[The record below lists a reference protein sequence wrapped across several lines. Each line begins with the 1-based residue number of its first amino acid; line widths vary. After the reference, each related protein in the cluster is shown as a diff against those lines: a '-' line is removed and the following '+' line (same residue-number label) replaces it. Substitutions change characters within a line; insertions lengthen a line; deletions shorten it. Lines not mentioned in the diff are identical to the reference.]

1 MPLPAPKGERHRTK
15 QEFVYHSLREAIL
28 KCEMPPGERLVID
41 ELARRLAVSA
51 IPVREALQVLQ
62 TEGLVVTVPHVGAV
76 VAPISKESILE
87 VFTVMEGLEMVATRV
102 AAERATPED
111 LERLGETVT
120 SMDRAL
126 AANRHTQWADL
137 NTRLHQTI
145 TRVAGLPLL
154 EDMTARVL
162 VRWDRVR
169 RFYFSGVLVHRADLA
184 QREHHEILES
194 MRTRDFETLEDV
206 VRQHNRGALADYTG
220 YLDGASA

>member
-15 QEFVYHSLREAIL
+15 QEFVYHSLRDAIL

-62 TEGLVVTVPHVGAV
+62 TEGLVQTAPHVGAV

-87 VFTVMEGLEMVATRV
+87 VFTVMEGLEIVATRV
-102 AAERATPED
+102 AAERATKED
-111 LERLGETVT
+111 LDQLGEIVA

-126 AANRHTQWADL
+126 KARRHPHWADL
-137 NTRLHQTI
+137 NTRFHQTI
-145 TRVAGLPLL
+145 TTVAGLPLL
-154 EDMTARVL
+154 EEMTARVL

-169 RFYFSGVLVHRADLA
+169 RFYFSGVLVHRANQA
-184 QREHHEILES
+184 QEEHRQILEA
-194 MRTRDFETLEDV
+194 MRTRSFARLEEL
-206 VRQHNRGALADYTG
+206 VRNHNRGALADYTG
-220 YLDGASA
+220 YLEGVPA